1 MNNEVNKKKQSRRP
15 TLDDLERWFVTL
27 WDARDRPY
35 TSICDYA
42 VYKLPNAVFAEK
54 ALEHIAQR
62 LHECPAQSPM
72 QLLRW
77 CHKQIDKLVAKLNR
91 AEKAERK
98 NAKPLVYEQHGER
111 IFVQLFDSKGRQHIW
126 KFPAS
131 WLEAAKK
138 LWPIYIRIFP
148 DDKPYLAHKT
158 PVVKADCS
166 REQVEVPVHRLF
178 LGLGAV
184 RRGYDDA
191 AEAESVDG
199 SWLNFCDGN
208 IRLTKG
214 TDVLDHAFSLTGTE
228 GTLAHGWVPAKA
240 KVTTSREGSSRVFN
254 RHELSV
260 LSFLS
265 GKYPEYEPK
274 IICQD

>member
-1 MNNEVNKKKQSRRP
+1 MKNEVNKKSQKP
-15 TLDDLERWFVTL
+15 TLEDVERWFVTL
-27 WDARDRPY
+27 WDVDMPHHQ
-35 TSICDYA
+35 SIADYA
-42 VYKLPNAVFAEK
+42 AYRLPNAIFAEK
-54 ALEHIAQR
+54 ALEHIASR
-62 LHECPAQSPM
+62 LHECPARSPL
-72 QLLRW
+72 QLLQW
-77 CHKQIDKLVAKLNR
+77 CHKQIDKLIAKLGR

-98 NAKPLVYEQHGER
+98 NTKPLVYEQHGER

-131 WLEAAKK
+131 WLESAKK
-138 LWPIYIRIFP
+138 LWPVYVRIFP
-148 DDKPYLAHKT
+148 DGKPYLAHKT

-208 IRLTKG
+208 IRLIEG
-214 TDVLDHAFSLTGTE
+214 SDLLDHSCSLSGIE
-228 GTLAHGWVPAKA
+228 HRVAYGVPAKA
-240 KVTTSREGSSRVFN
+240 KVTTSREGSSREFN
-254 RHELSV
+254 RHEFSV

-265 GKYPEYEPK
+265 GKYPDDEPK
-274 IICQD
+274 IICKD